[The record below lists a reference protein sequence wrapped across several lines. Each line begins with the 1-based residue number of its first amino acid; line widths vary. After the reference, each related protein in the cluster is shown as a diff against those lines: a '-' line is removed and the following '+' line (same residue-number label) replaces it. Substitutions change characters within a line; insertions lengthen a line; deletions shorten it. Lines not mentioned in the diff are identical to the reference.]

1 MSQTYDHLRNLISKT
16 FPTLAVTQLTD
27 ALSVPYL
34 QVTQVSPHPV
44 LITSTSVHL
53 NIYLL
58 DQYITSKLIAY
69 SMVVLREVNS
79 LIEEEVGGEGK
90 MMEVLKLL
98 ESRQTSVCVGIP
110 EEVVSAR
117 SVAENLGRVLVEKFR
132 SSVVVRARD
141 CQTVILEQDDMII
154 CNNCQKL
161 KNMIITEDTNSEEII
176 KQYVETEPDV
186 KLEPEVEMNSKETEI
201 LSDVLLKTESPLKMK
216 IKVAK
221 IPKIKC
227 PESNCKRKFSKYK
240 ALVKHCKNV
249 HYFDETVKFENIKLE
264 FESIK
269 RSKCRP
275 SNDPSAPN
283 KCPDCDKCFW
293 THKSLVKHCVKIHK
307 RVKEE
312 CPKPNYEQYLEKKKA
327 VSNLPD
333 KFGCQYCP
341 KMFKFSSS
349 LIAHTKRYHTETEM
363 VPCEHCGKEVKQSNM
378 EMHYKNNH
386 ATPRFTCNQCG
397 KAFYFKALMVS
408 HINVMHEGLKN
419 HICDLCGAKFGIKKS
434 LERHVRCQHE
444 DHRPFVCEYCQ
455 KAFHTAQK
463 LKKHISGHMKDKI
476 YVCPVCDARF
486 YYKDNVRMHMRKS
499 HPEVDPK
506 TECKVIDNPD
516 SGAGQ
521 VIHSMEAGRR
531 MRLSNN
537 KSSSSCR
544 VPDPSPQQY
553 GSPYQDPVQKSY
565 YSPIVGHNEPQSSNT
580 REYTERVYD
589 VHRDMV
595 KNIDNSVRSTMGV
608 PDHGVQGEDQR
619 HQQYLHH
626 GRQDLSSYLLGL
638 RYNYSPYNN
647 HQQ

>member
-1 MSQTYDHLRNLISKT
+1 M
-16 FPTLAVTQLTD
+16 
-27 ALSVPYL
+27 
-34 QVTQVSPHPV
+34 
-44 LITSTSVHL
+44 
-53 NIYLL
+53 
-58 DQYITSKLIAY
+58 
-69 SMVVLREVNS
+69 LREVNS
-79 LIEEEVGGEGK
+79 LVQEEIEGEGK
-90 MMEVLKLL
+90 MMEVLKLM
-98 ESRQTSVCVGIP
+98 ESHQTSVCVGIP

-117 SVAENLGRVLVEKFR
+117 SVAENLGRVLVEKFL

-141 CQTVILEQDDMII
+141 CQTVVLEQDGMII

-161 KNMIITEDTNSEEII
+161 KDKMFQEDLNSGEMIT
-176 KQYVETEPDV
+176 KQVVETEPDV
-186 KLEPEVEMNSKETEI
+186 KLEPEIEMNSNESEI
-201 LSDVLLKTESPLKMK
+201 LSEALVKTESSLKMK

-221 IPKIKC
+221 IAKIKC
-227 PESNCKRKFSKYK
+227 PESSCKRKFSKYK
-240 ALVKHCKNV
+240 AFVKHCNSV
-249 HYFDETVKFENIKLE
+249 HYFDETVKLENIKLE
-264 FESIK
+264 FESIRK
-269 RSKCRP
+269 SKCRP
-275 SNDPSAPN
+275 TNDPSAPN

-293 THKSLVKHCVKIHK
+293 THKSLVKHCVKVHK
-307 RVKEE
+307 RAKEE

-408 HINVMHEGLKN
+408 HISVMHEGAKN

-463 LKKHISGHMKDKI
+463 LKKHISGHIKDKI
-476 YVCPVCDARF
+476 YVCPVCDSRF

-516 SGAGQ
+516 SGSGQ

-531 MRLSNN
+531 MRLSSNKANN
-537 KSSSSCR
+537 SCR
-544 VPDPSPQQY
+544 IPDPSPQQY
-553 GSPYQDPVQKSY
+553 EAPYNDQVQKSY
-565 YSPIVGHNEPQSSNT
+565 YSNSHSESQTPNT
-580 REYTERVYD
+580 RDYTESVYEA
-589 VHRDMV
+589 HRDMV
-595 KNIDNSVRSTMGV
+595 KSMDNSVRGSMGL
-608 PDHGVQGEDQR
+608 PDPGVQGDDQR

-638 RYNYSPYNN
+638 RYNYSPYN